1 MVLAMKVRQLTFR
14 LLQVYADVVRTG
26 SITATANRLHLTQP
40 TVSQQLKRL
49 REIVGEPIVRQEE
62 GRIVPTE
69 VGQALYQLSQDLL
82 SRADVF
88 SQYLEEYNRGG
99 RGHFSI
105 GLVNTAQYVL
115 PRLLGPFSQANPQV
129 DVTVEIG
136 NRQQMLNRFE
146 RHEDDLYVFSHPPS
160 DDDVLAAPFLSN
172 PLVVVGP
179 EKCHWADVKNLTMEA
194 LKDERFLLREPGSA
208 TRHTFDAWLYS
219 AGIELTSTQ
228 QIASN
233 EAIRLAVASG
243 MGLAV
248 LSRHVVADSPKGVQE
263 LPLQGFP
270 LKSRWHFVVRRER
283 RLPPAAY
290 RFLSFVQGSLAQAFD
305 EPEGEK
311 AVAELLSA
319 LASSDKRG

>member
-1 MVLAMKVRQLTFR
+1 MKVRQLTFR

-49 REIVGEPIVRQEE
+49 REIVGEPIVRQEDS
-62 GRIVPTE
+62 RVVPTE

-160 DDDVLAAPFLSN
+160 DDAVMAAPFLSN

-179 EKCHWADVKNLTMEA
+179 ENNRWANVKDLTMEA
-194 LKDERFLLREPGSA
+194 LKEERFLLREPGSA

-219 AGIELTSTQ
+219 AGIELRSTQ

-290 RFLSFVQGSLAQAFD
+290 RFLSFVQGVLALEFN
-305 EPEGEK
+305 EPEGER
-311 AVAELLSA
+311 AVAELLRT
-319 LASSDKRG
+319 LDTKRR

>member
-1 MVLAMKVRQLTFR
+1 MKVRQLTFR

-49 REIVGEPIVRQEE
+49 REIVGEPIVRQED
-62 GRIVPTE
+62 GRVVPTE

-88 SQYLEEYNRGG
+88 SQYLDEYNRGG

-146 RHEDDLYVFSHPPS
+146 RHEDDIYVFSHPPS
-160 DDDVLAAPFLSN
+160 DDAVLAAPFLSN

-179 EKCHWADVKNLTMEA
+179 TDCRWEGMEGLTMA
-194 LKDERFLLREPGSA
+194 TLKNERFLLREPGSA

-219 AGIELTSTQ
+219 AGIELRSTQ

-263 LPLQGFP
+263 LPLQDFP

-290 RFLSFVQGSLAQAFD
+290 RFLSFVQGALAREFD
-305 EPEGEK
+305 EPEGEA
-311 AVAELLSA
+311 AVAELLKA
-319 LASSDKRG
+319 LNQARPLSKPQ

>member
-1 MVLAMKVRQLTFR
+1 MKVRQLTFR

-49 REIVGEPIVRQEE
+49 REIVGEPIVRQEDS
-62 GRIVPTE
+62 RVVPTE

-88 SQYLEEYNRGG
+88 SQYLDEYNRGG

-115 PRLLGPFSQANPQV
+115 PRLLGPFGQANPQV

-160 DDDVLAAPFLSN
+160 DDAVMAAPFLSN

-179 EKCHWADVKNLTMEA
+179 ENNRWANINDLTMEA
-194 LKDERFLLREPGSA
+194 LKEERFLLREPGSA

-219 AGIELTSTQ
+219 AGIELHSTQ

-290 RFLSFVQGSLAQAFD
+290 RFLSFVQGVLALEFN
-305 EPEGEK
+305 ETEGEL
-311 AVAELLSA
+311 AVAELLRT
-319 LASSDKRG
+319 LDTERR

>member
-1 MVLAMKVRQLTFR
+1 MKIRQLTFR

-49 REIVGEPIVRQEE
+49 REIIGEPIVRQEE
-62 GRIVPTE
+62 GRVVPTE

-88 SQYLEEYNRGG
+88 DQYLDEYKRGG

-115 PRLLGPFSQANPQV
+115 PRLLGPFSQDNPQV

-146 RHEDDLYVFSHPPS
+146 RHEDDIYVFSHPPM
-160 DDDVLAAPFLSN
+160 DNAVLAAPFLSN
-172 PLVVVGP
+172 PLVVVGRQN
-179 EKCHWADVKNLTMEA
+179 CRWAGMHGLTMDA
-194 LKDERFLLREPGSA
+194 LKEERFLLREPGSA

-219 AGIELTSTQ
+219 AGIELRSTQ

-248 LSRHVVADSPKGVQE
+248 LSRHVVSDSPNGVQE

-290 RFLSFVQGSLAQAFD
+290 RFLSFVQGSLAQEFD
-305 EPEGEK
+305 EPEGEA
-311 AVAELLSA
+311 AVAELLKV
-319 LASSDKRG
+319 LKVER

>member
-1 MVLAMKVRQLTFR
+1 MKIRQLTFR
-14 LLQVYADVVRTG
+14 LLQVYVDVVRTG
-26 SITATANRLHLTQP
+26 SITTTATRLHLTQP

-49 REIVGEPIVRQEE
+49 REIVGEPIVRQEQ
-62 GRIVPTE
+62 GRVVPTE

-88 SQYLEEYNRGG
+88 SQYLDDYSRGE

-115 PRLLGPFSQANPQV
+115 PRLLGPFSQAWPQV
-129 DVTVEIG
+129 DVTVEVG
-136 NRQQMLNRFE
+136 NRQQLLNRFE
-146 RHEDDLYVFSHPPS
+146 RHEDDIYVFSHPPT
-160 DDDVLAAPFLSN
+160 DEAVLAAPFLGN

-179 EKCHWADVKNLTMEA
+179 ENCRWAGVRGLTMES

-208 TRHTFDAWLYS
+208 TRHSFEAWLYG
-219 AGIELTSTQ
+219 AGIELRSTQ

-248 LSRHVVADSPKGVQE
+248 LSRHVVSDSPSGVQE
-263 LPLQGFP
+263 LPVQGFP

-283 RLPPAAY
+283 RLPPAAH
-290 RFLSFVQGSLAQAFD
+290 RFLSFVQGSLAREFN
-305 EPEGEK
+305 EPEGET
-311 AVAELLSA
+311 AVAELLRVLEA
-319 LASSDKRG
+319 ER

>member
-1 MVLAMKVRQLTFR
+1 MKVRQLTFR

-49 REIVGEPIVRQEE
+49 REIVGEPIVRQEDS
-62 GRIVPTE
+62 RVVPTE

-88 SQYLEEYNRGG
+88 SQYLDEYNRGG

-160 DDDVLAAPFLSN
+160 DDAVMAAPFLSN

-179 EKCHWADVKNLTMEA
+179 ENNRWANINDLTMEA
-194 LKDERFLLREPGSA
+194 LKEERFLLREPGSA

-219 AGIELTSTQ
+219 AGIELHSTQ

-290 RFLSFVQGSLAQAFD
+290 RFLSFVQGVLALEFN
-305 EPEGEK
+305 ETEGEL
-311 AVAELLSA
+311 AVAELLRT
-319 LASSDKRG
+319 LDTERR